1 MSLKYPNIA
10 IIGKMGAGK
19 STVANGLLNDPVVRY
34 DHVAIAGKLKEIA
47 VELFGPDADKSR
59 YYLQGLGAYVRTLEE
74 DAWINIAVDQV
85 IKWAPAV
92 IDDVRYPNEYDKL
105 KAECDAIIVRVE
117 APLEVR
123 RERLKANGKWGGEEA
138 LEHESETALDHLKA
152 DYTIVNDGKFSE
164 AQIQSLI
171 REIAQDHAVAR

>member
-19 STVANGLLNDPVVRY
+19 STVANGLLNDPAVRY

-47 VELFGPDADKSR
+47 VELFGPGADKSR
-59 YYLQGLGAYVRTLEE
+59 YYLQGLGQYVRSLEE
-74 DAWINIAVDQV
+74 DAWIDIAIDQV
-85 IKWAPAV
+85 IKWSPAV

-105 KAECDAIIVRVE
+105 KAECGAIIVRVE

-123 RERLKANGKWGGEEA
+123 IERLKANGKWGGKEA
-138 LEHESETALDHLKA
+138 LEHESETALDHLPA
-152 DYTIVNDGKFSE
+152 DYTIINDGTSTPNH
-164 AQIQSLI
+164 IQNLI
-171 REIAQDHAVAR
+171 RNIAEANAE